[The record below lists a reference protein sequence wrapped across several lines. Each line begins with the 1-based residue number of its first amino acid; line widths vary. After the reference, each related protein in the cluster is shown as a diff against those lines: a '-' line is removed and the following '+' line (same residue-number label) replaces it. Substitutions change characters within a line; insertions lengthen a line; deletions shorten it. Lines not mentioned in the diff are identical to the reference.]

1 MGMPLD
7 AAGGV
12 DSSYDS
18 SYSDGSDNSS
28 NVAPGNTPGFGQDGN
43 QDMGS
48 DLLANS
54 QLDPNQAIEN
64 FQNGG
69 QDLLGGDDAAIQNG
83 DVDQTSEQ
91 ACSGDQNTGTEV
103 AAPAAPNQNTDSLK
117 ELIKAMAEEMGIS
130 EEEATKKLE
139 SSGGGVPATQNSGA
153 MFP

>member
-7 AAGGV
+7 ATGGF
-12 DSSYDS
+12 DSSYDTSFS
-18 SYSDGSDNSS
+18 STDGSDTSS
-28 NVAPGNTPGFGQDGN
+28 NVASGSTPGFGQDGN

-54 QLDPNQAIEN
+54 KLDPNQAIEN

-69 QDLLGGDDAAIQNG
+69 QDLLGSDDDAIQNG

-91 ACSGDQNTGTEV
+91 ACSGGQNPGTED
-103 AAPAAPNQNTDSLK
+103 AGPPPDTTGSMEA
-117 ELIKAMAEEMGIS
+117 LIKAMAEAMGIS
-130 EEEATKKLE
+130 EEEAAKKLE
-139 SSGGGVPATQNSGA
+139 SLGGGIPATQNSGA